1 MCAAAS
7 TNSSL
12 TGYHT
17 YPRFEPCSPAGL
29 LHFFGAIET
38 SQVVERI
45 NQELPEYYVENI
57 TVLLDD
63 PRQFEDKVSRM
74 FAQLSTGE
82 VVGLVASFVM
92 CAIFSFIVWSELV
105 KCYKRRY
112 LVAKSL
118 SKVKSSVGSL
128 SGMLSSASRA
138 SLNDVGN
145 DNNDTPPPPL
155 HGRPRGGSRNRQKD
169 KMVATLLV
177 QMRTEAA
184 NVDSLTFAATP
195 TIVDLSSPSDEEVL
209 VNRSDLPPLPDGGRV
224 LAVIGARIV
233 EDVTT
238 HTENDEDTRSSA
250 TSATH
255 TSLSVASLHRTAF
268 VSPLFHDAYDERNVG
283 LRNMLRRRQM
293 D

>member
-1 MCAAAS
+1 
-7 TNSSL
+7 
-12 TGYHT
+12 
-17 YPRFEPCSPAGL
+17 
-29 LHFFGAIET
+29 
-38 SQVVERI
+38 VERI